1 MQWGFLCLRRP
12 SHEASFEQAQ
22 QALDKGNY
30 AQAEAQFRALLAKT
44 PNSPEVLQGLGIAL
58 QMQAKPA
65 EAMTTFER
73 ALKLKRLPGAIS
85 MLALDFCR
93 NHQFDRA
100 APLLK
105 EAQAFLDDPNIMATL
120 GPCYLEADQPDVA
133 IGIYEK
139 LVALGSPPED
149 ENAVNLVRSY
159 FDLSQKLLNS
169 LVSLPGGRAYAK
181 AIEASKK
188 NGSLDAKSAFQQAY
202 QAAPYLNPGMSTR
215 ELVALLSSHPSDP
228 ALLYILGV
236 QSAERA
242 AEAFDKAQEQWPG
255 SIAVT
260 QMIAELKDSSGDRD
274 GAIEVY
280 EQILATHSDA
290 PASTHFA
297 LGLLYSE
304 RQRWEDALSQY
315 NLASS
320 DAKGSLYITQRISDA
335 LLHLGRDQ
343 AVMALLRGVVSDAHA
358 PFWALQDFGVAAERL
373 KQEQTALKYL
383 KRASDL
389 EPKDASIHYRLG
401 GVYRKLH
408 QPTEAAAELA
418 TFKRLK
424 TTAQPSSNT
433 P

>member
-1 MQWGFLCLRRP
+1 MFAMRLSLPAQTVP
-12 SHEASFEQAQ
+12 TSFEQAQ
-22 QALDKGNY
+22 QALNKGDY

-44 PNSPEVLQGLGIAL
+44 PNSPEVLEGLGIAL

-105 EAQAFLDDPNIMATL
+105 EAQAFLDDPNVMDTL
-120 GPCYLEADQPDVA
+120 GPCYLEAGQPDIAV
-133 IGIYEK
+133 GIYEK
-139 LVALGSPPED
+139 LVALGSPPAD
-149 ENAVNLVRSY
+149 ENAVNLVRAY
-159 FDLSQKLLNS
+159 LDLSQKLINS
-169 LVSLPGGRAYAK
+169 LISLPDGIIYAK
-181 AIEASKK
+181 AIEASRKD
-188 NGSLDAKSAFQQAY
+188 GSLDAKSLFQQAY

-228 ALLYILGV
+228 PLLYILGV
-236 QSAERA
+236 QCAEKA
-242 AEAFDKAQEQWPG
+242 AEAFDGAQEKWPG
-255 SIAVT
+255 SIAVS

-274 GAIEVY
+274 GAIQVY
-280 EQILATHSDA
+280 EQILATHPDA

-304 RQRWEDALSQY
+304 RQRWGDALSQY
-315 NLASS
+315 DLASS
-320 DAKGSLYITQRISDA
+320 DAKGSLYITQRISEA

-358 PFWALQDFGVAAERL
+358 PFWALEDFGVAAERL
-373 KQEQTALKYL
+373 KQDQTALKYL

-389 EPKDASIHYRLG
+389 EPKDASLHYRLG
-401 GVYRKLH
+401 DIYRKLH
-408 QPTEAAAELA
+408 QPKAAADELA
-418 TFKRLK
+418 TFERLK
-424 TTAQPSSNT
+424 TTAQAPSNT